1 MCFSAVTEVWYYGRV
16 LLSARYKR
24 KAVSAILTAVSRALE
39 AGVMLPRHR
48 MQWSK
53 VFGGIFH
60 ENLFF

>member
-1 MCFSAVTEVWYYGRV
+1 MAGYVP
-16 LLSARYKR
+16 SARYKR
-24 KAVSAILTAVSRALE
+24 KTVSAILTAVSRVLKV
-39 AGVMLPRHR
+39 GVMLPRHL